1 MGLHRHRSALP
12 YVLLRQHGIVGEAR
26 LVKMGRRRR
35 DANLMRK
42 TIAAPICS
50 IIPPHIFNRL
60 SQSHDP
66 DYQRLGLRGLQ
77 ITARLRAQR
86 SANEA
91 IEGRAADTPG
101 LLTRTVYTASHH
113 ESLPGRVV
121 RSEGGKSTGN
131 TAEDQA
137 YDGAGIVWDFYKA
150 VFGRDSLDNHGL
162 RLDSTT
168 HYGAGYDNAF
178 WNGSQMVYGDGD
190 GKLMHDFTAAIDV
203 IGHEMTHGVTQNE
216 SELAYHG
223 ESGAL
228 NESLSDV
235 FGILVKQR
243 HLLLDAASSDW
254 LIGVGILIPPD
265 PLPAGAVCRGLR
277 DMLNPG
283 TAYRGLPFGDDP
295 QPATYADR
303 YTGPDDNGGVHINAG
318 IPSKVFATYATAVGG
333 NAWETPGHVWYRAAT
348 GAGLP
353 SAATFAQFKAITI
366 EAARQIDAATV
377 PALQYAWATVG
388 I

>member
-1 MGLHRHRSALP
+1 
-12 YVLLRQHGIVGEAR
+12 
-26 LVKMGRRRR
+26 
-35 DANLMRK
+35 MRK

-60 SQSHDP
+60 SQSTDP

-86 SANEA
+86 SANESL
-91 IEGRAADTPG
+91 EGLAADTPG

-121 RSEGGKSTGN
+121 RSEGGRPTGN

-137 YDGAGIVWDFYKA
+137 YDGAGVVWDFYKT
-150 VFGRDSLDNHGL
+150 VFNRDSLDNKGL
-162 RLDSTT
+162 QLDSTT

-190 GKLMHDFTAAIDV
+190 GKLMHDFTGAIDV

-216 SELAYHG
+216 SSLAYLG

-243 HLLLDAASSDW
+243 YLEIDAASSDW

-265 PLPAGAVCRGLR
+265 PLPPGAVCRGLR

-303 YTGPDDNGGVHINAG
+303 YTGPDDNNGVHINSG
-318 IPSKVFATYATAVGG
+318 IPNKVFATYAVAVGG

-353 SAATFAQFKAITI
+353 STATFAQFKAITI
-366 EAARQIDAATV
+366 EVARQLDSATV

-388 I
+388 L